1 MFYHDTTLQMSK
13 HDPTLSRPV
22 LELVTIAT
30 EYCLL
35 IESAQ
40 PSGQNKAFMKTLTGF
55 IPLLYL
61 RGSLL
66 TAAGPEHPE
75 ANERYVTAEQWDA
88 QFLNLREVFGDSDE
102 FWHIDYTELSHNDP
116 IKASLAE
123 CLTDVY
129 QDLKDFVLLFKQNSL
144 AARENAI
151 YSCFQLFQQRWGN
164 CLAMVL
170 PYLHTL
176 NLNADYSLHDGI
188 GPDFFV

>member
-1 MFYHDTTLQMSK
+1 MSNN
-13 HDPTLSRPV
+13 DPTLSRPV

-30 EYCLL
+30 EYCHL

-40 PSGQNKAFMKTLTGF
+40 PSEQNETFMKALTGF

-66 TAAGPEHPE
+66 QAAEPEHPE

-102 FWHIDYTELSHNDP
+102 FWHIDYAELSHNDP

-151 YSCFQLFQQRWGN
+151 YSCFQLFQQRWGK

-170 PYLHTL
+170 PYLHAMT
-176 NLNADYSLHDGI
+176 LNADSSIHEGFDPG
-188 GPDFFV
+188 FFG